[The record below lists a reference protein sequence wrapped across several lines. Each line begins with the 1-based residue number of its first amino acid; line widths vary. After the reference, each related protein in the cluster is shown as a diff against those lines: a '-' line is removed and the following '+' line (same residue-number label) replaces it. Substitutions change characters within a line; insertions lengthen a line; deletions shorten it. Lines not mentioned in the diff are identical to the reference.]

1 MRFNTVYILIQYKE
15 IMHEP
20 ITITVVDVLGKQVYQ
35 KTHNQT
41 GSSLIN
47 LEIDNLSDGTYM
59 LLINSDSHQYKD
71 QKFIVIH

>member
-1 MRFNTVYILIQYKE
+1 
-15 IMHEP
+15 MHEP

-35 KTHNQT
+35 KLHNQV
-41 GSSLIN
+41 GVNLLQ

-59 LLINSDSHQYKD
+59 LLITSESHQYKD